1 MEVKPNALESNQP
14 PRKSGFNKY
23 VLLCSLLAST
33 NSILLGYDT
42 GVMSG
47 AVLYIKDY
55 MKINSVKVEIL
66 VGSLNVCSLI
76 GSLLSGKTSDLIG
89 RRYTIVLAAMT
100 FLVGAIVMGLAP
112 NYGILLAGRLL
123 AGVAVGYAL
132 MIAPLYT
139 SEIAPPSKRGFLTSL
154 PEFFIVMGIL
164 LGYIVNYILSDL
176 PPNINWRLMLGIA
189 ALPSVIIL
197 FGVIIM
203 PESPRW
209 LVGKDRIDQA
219 REVLIKIS
227 DSPQEAEFRLEEIV
241 KVHKESKNKNT
252 KGVWKEILIPTPA
265 VRRMLVAAIGIN
277 FFMQAS
283 GNDAVIYYTPQVLKA
298 AGIHNKKFM
307 FGVNV
312 IMGLSKTG
320 FVLISAIFLD
330 RFGRQPLLFIGT
342 TGMVVSLAVLG
353 AGSKVLENST
363 DKPLWAI
370 VMSIIAV
377 CADVSFFSIGLGPIT
392 WVYSTEIFP
401 SKIRAQAS
409 GLAISVNRLVSGAVA
424 MSFLSISEAISFGGM
439 FFVLSGIMV
448 VANIHFYFF
457 LPETKGKTLEEMV
470 KIFEKNDSKQET

>member
-1 MEVKPNALESNQP
+1 MHLNPTNHP
-14 PRKSGFNKY
+14 GKSGFNKY

-55 MKINSVKVEIL
+55 MKINSVKPAV
-66 VGSLNVCSLI
+66 
-76 GSLLSGKTSDLIG
+76 
-89 RRYTIVLAAMT
+89 
-100 FLVGAIVMGLAP
+100 FLP
-112 NYGILLAGRLL
+112 
-123 AGVAVGYAL
+123 GVAVGYAL

-189 ALPSVIIL
+189 ALPS
-197 FGVIIM
+197 
-203 PESPRW
+203 
-209 LVGKDRIDQA
+209 A
-219 REVLIKIS
+219 
-227 DSPQEAEFRLEEIV
+227 
-241 KVHKESKNKNT
+241 
-252 KGVWKEILIPTPA
+252 
-265 VRRMLVAAIGIN
+265 
-277 FFMQAS
+277 
-283 GNDAVIYYTPQVLKA
+283 YYFIWGYYN
-298 AGIHNKKFM
+298 AGISS
-307 FGVNV
+307 
-312 IMGLSKTG
+312 L
-320 FVLISAIFLD
+320 AC
-330 RFGRQPLLFIGT
+330 GRPLLFIGT

-409 GLAISVNRLVSGAVA
+409 GLGISVNRLVSGAVA